1 MSQFQDEAGNGALH
15 GLEPLVAS
23 VEQRLSALA
32 SSLRQRDIQAIEQQ
46 ACELH
51 QALATAVESFI
62 HAARHGGVPDT
73 MRLRLSRASAQL
85 ARQREALA
93 RATASLDRAIDV
105 LLPGHTP
112 AARMYSAKGLT
123 LPSSSRDSLSA

>member
-1 MSQFQDEAGNGALH
+1 MSQFHDKAGNDAQD

-23 VEQRLSALA
+23 VEQRLGALA
-32 SSLRQRDIQAIEQQ
+32 GSLRQQDILAIEQQ

-51 QALATAVESFI
+51 QALAAAVESFI
-62 HAARHGGVPDT
+62 HAARHGGVPDA
-73 MRLRLSRASAQL
+73 MRLRLSSASAQL

-93 RATASLDRAIDV
+93 RATAALDRAIDV
-105 LLPGHTP
+105 LLPGHAP